1 MGTESQKQAEEGI
14 DLAQLHLPDDLA
26 ELTYAECEQLCK
38 QIRQLL
44 IDTVRVNGGHLSS
57 NLGVVELTLALHRQF
72 HSPDDRIVWDVGH
85 QAYVHKILTG
95 RMAEFQHIRQE
106 GGISGFPKPS
116 ESVHDSFVTGH
127 SSTAVSAACGIA
139 EANRIQG
146 KAGYA
151 IAVVGDGAAT
161 GGMFFEG
168 LNNGGK
174 TRSNLIV
181 VLNDNEC
188 AISKNVGAV
197 AKYLSNIRNSNSYVK
212 TKWAIEKALGRTPVV
227 GKPIAEV
234 LKNTKDKLRQNIEQ
248 TTMFEDL
255 GFVYLG
261 PVDGHNLEELDEVL
275 DVAKQYQRP
284 VLVHVRTVKGKG
296 YAPAEANPGEYHGVP
311 KIDVESKNPEI
322 STDECFSTVFGRE
335 LMRLGKED
343 KRICAVTAAMK
354 YGTGLQFFGA
364 ACPSRF
370 FDVGIAEQHAVT
382 FCGGL
387 ASMGMIPVFAVYS
400 TFLQRSYDQLLHDIS
415 IAKLHMVIGVDR
427 AGLVGED
434 GETHQG
440 IFDVP
445 MLTAIPHI
453 KLYSPANYEEL
464 KLCLNTALYEDKGL
478 AVMRYPR
485 GRENSVLAGL
495 QPTKTYTHQGSGSTL
510 LVTYGRISAQVTLA
524 AKELTAAGISCG
536 ILRLTQIWP
545 LPENVLDIARNY
557 DYVYFFEE
565 SDEVGG
571 IGEKLAGMLLE
582 VNFRGKY
589 YHNAIHGFV
598 RHAAV
603 ERCLDKVGLSQERIV
618 AFVKEQQHGRTT

>member
-1 MGTESQKQAEEGI
+1 MSKENFIDAAGDVSLEQMQLPE
-14 DLAQLHLPDDLA
+14 DLAGLSI
-26 ELTYAECEQLCK
+26 AECKLLCEK
-38 QIRQLL
+38 IRELL
-44 IDTVRVNGGHLSS
+44 INTVTTTGGHLAS

-95 RMAEFQHIRQE
+95 RYAQFASIRQE
-106 GGISGFPKPS
+106 GGLAGFPKPS
-116 ESVHDSFVTGH
+116 ESPHDAFVTGH

-139 EANRIQG
+139 EAFRIQG
-146 KAGYA
+146 SPNYA
-151 IAVVGDGAAT
+151 VAVVGDGAAT

-181 VLNDNEC
+181 ILNDNEC

-197 AKYLSNIRNSNSYVK
+197 AKYLADMRSSKGYVQ
-212 TKWAIEKALGRTPVV
+212 TKWAVERALGRTPVI
-227 GKPIAEV
+227 GKPIAGV

-261 PVDGHNLEELDEVL
+261 PIDGHDIEELDEAL
-275 DVAKQYQRP
+275 AVAKSYHRP

-296 YAPAEANPGEYHGVP
+296 YAPAEANPGEYHGIP
-311 KIDVESKNPEI
+311 RIDVESKNPEI
-322 STDECFSTVFGRE
+322 STDECYSTVFGRE
-335 LMRLGKED
+335 LVRLAKED

-364 ACPSRF
+364 AYPQRF

-382 FCGGL
+382 FSGGL
-387 ASMGMIPVFAVYS
+387 AAQGMIPVFAVYS

-415 IAKLHMVIGVDR
+415 IAGLHMVLGVDR
-427 AGLVGED
+427 AGIVGED

-440 IFDVP
+440 VFDVP

-453 KLYSPANYEEL
+453 CVYSPATYEEL
-464 KLCLNTALYEDKGL
+464 VLCLRKAVQEDKGL
-478 AVMRYPR
+478 SAVRYPR
-485 GRENSVLAGL
+485 GHAPKYTLG
-495 QPTKTYTHQGSGSTL
+495 TKANTNFTHIQGEKSL
-510 LVTYGRISAQVTLA
+510 LVTYGRITAEVGKAAETLRA
-524 AKELTAAGISCG
+524 DGISCG
-536 ILRLTQIWP
+536 VLQLTTIWP
-545 LPENVLDIARNY
+545 LDHAVLDIAKEYEN
-557 DYVYFFEE
+557 VYFFEE

-582 VNFRGKY
+582 SGFRGNY
-589 YHNAIHGFV
+589 RHNAVHGFV
-598 RHAAV
+598 HHASV
-603 ERCLDKVGLSQERIV
+603 DRCLEKVGLTAAKIV
-618 AFVKEQQHGRTT
+618 EFVKEQDNG